1 MYAIL
6 GRSIGEPGTLFAFEL
21 DVLATGTILGLIAL
35 IAHLALGRDR
45 CRAKSAVWNACAVGW
60 LLAPAIAL
68 VPAALAA
75 PIRTQTEAIA
85 GKVFRIFNARAT
97 NPNVKVR
104 LNAEPKFAELERD
117 PKAALKAVSKPIPS
131 ESALRLNEPKSSSVE
146 SKSSNPSV
154 ELASIEVDLKRD
166 QPAPIVLGSIDKDN
180 LKIEIRERDPILKT
194 AISARSRPGFVLPY
208 GSLFVWFHGVVASIL
223 LARLIG
229 GIRGASGLGKNAV
242 PLEDEAWLARFD
254 RLRER
259 IGITPRVRLTR
270 SAEVDVPTVVGV
282 RNPVVLVPDRLVSAA
297 TAEMI
302 EAILI
307 HEFAHIKRND
317 YLWNILLR
325 FAIAAHWL
333 NPFVWLARKLTETL
347 REQACDDFCVFWLG
361 SSEAYRATLLEVATG
376 LARRRWETIGMA
388 MTRTSKLAR
397 RLDSIEGSNGTE
409 SCVPGR
415 LTKIVAACAVAVAI
429 VLAGAFRAEP
439 SRADGETKTSK
450 NQQVTS
456 RSDSSGA
463 PQPGSNAEQKQADEP
478 AAPVEKNQA
487 DEPAA
492 ADIKKPAEDPSEVRN
507 LVDSAKSVAP
517 LEVTVTRLRRHDV
530 SGPYYLDCK
539 LVASSPISIYAK
551 VGGIVAFGTLVDS
564 GKRVKKG
571 ELLAELTVDVDDRI
585 EIAQRKYEL
594 AKLRLRKADSSA
606 KAASAALQAKKAAIE
621 EAESARMK
629 AEGQK
634 RSNEKMYEYLK
645 KMNAKQAASQ
655 TSVDE
660 ANTKFLIASSELEAA
675 KARVNFAKSSASEYE
690 SLEEGSRTDQMTAEI
705 ELVEAKSELANLR
718 AMKDAGKIRSPI
730 DGVVLKRNVHEGDR
744 VDAEKGEPLFVVSSA
759 DHLTGTASMPQNYAD
774 QLDVGDP
781 IDVNIYSPSKTIRTK
796 VIRIDYAFDEKT
808 RTIGFEF
815 DVPNP
820 DGRLRPGMTG
830 SLTIF
835 LNVYSNVLVVPSYCV
850 FEEHELLDV
859 NLHSRPVQHPKYVVV
874 RVSDGK
880 ASLVRVGTQINELW
894 SDDKFSCVRPDGDV
908 LKEGDAIAVFPNV
921 DINQSGLHVMDGDN
935 ILNLIRYVSPSDFP
949 RMTGSIVMPKIENG
963 TRVKIKEEIK
973 NDEIKR
979 RFFPSGNMN

>member
-6 GRSIGEPGTLFAFEL
+6 GRSIAEPGTLFAFEL
-21 DVLATGTILGLIAL
+21 EVLATGTILGLIAL

-45 CRAKSAVWNACAVGW
+45 CRAKSAVWNACTVGW
-60 LLAPAIAL
+60 LLSPAIAL

-75 PIRTQTEAIA
+75 PIRSQTEAIA
-85 GKVFRIFNARAT
+85 GKFFSIFSARAT
-97 NPNVKVR
+97 NPNVKVH
-104 LNAEPKFAELERD
+104 LNADPKFADLERD
-117 PKAALKAVSKPIPS
+117 PKAALKAVSKPIAS
-131 ESALRLNEPKSSSVE
+131 ESVLRVNEPKSSRVE
-146 SKSSNPSV
+146 PKSSNPSV

-166 QPAPIVLGSIDKDN
+166 HAAPVVLGSIGKDI
-180 LKIEIRERDPILKT
+180 LKIKTRERDPILKS
-194 AISARSRPGFVLPY
+194 AISARTRPGFVLPY

-229 GIRGASGLGKNAV
+229 GIRGASALGKNAV
-242 PLEDEAWLARFD
+242 PLEDGAWLAKFD

-270 SAEVDVPTVVGV
+270 SVEVDVPTVVGA

-439 SRADGETKTSK
+439 SRADGETKRSK

-487 DEPAA
+487 DDPSA
-492 ADIKKPAEDPSEVRN
+492 PAENKPDSYPAKERIV
-507 LVDSAKSVAP
+507 VDSAKSEPP

-530 SGPYYLDCK
+530 SGPLFLEFK

-551 VGGIVAFGTLVDS
+551 VGGIVAAGTLVDS
-564 GKRVKKG
+564 GNRVKKG

-629 AEGQK
+629 AEEQK
-634 RSNEKMYEYLK
+634 HSNEKMYEYLK
-645 KMNAKQAASQ
+645 EMNAKQAASQ

-660 ANTKFLIASSELEAA
+660 ANTKFLIASSEVEAA

-744 VDAEKGEPLFVVSSA
+744 VDADKGEPLFVVSSA

-781 IDVNIYSPSKTIRTK
+781 IDLEFYSPRKTIRTK
-796 VIRIDYAFDEKT
+796 VSRIDYAFDEKT

-859 NLHSRPVQHPKYVVV
+859 NLHSRPVQHPRYVVI
-874 RVSDGK
+874 RVSEGK
-880 ASLVRVGTQINELW
+880 ASLVHVGDRIQPLW
-894 SDDKFSCVRPDGDV
+894 SEGKFSCVMPDGDD
-908 LKEGDAIAVFPNV
+908 LKEGDAIAVFPKVEVNRAGLNV
-921 DINQSGLHVMDGDN
+921 KNGDN
-935 ILNLIRYVSPSDFP
+935 ILNLIRYVSPRDFP
-949 RMTGSIVMPKIENG
+949 RMTGSVVMPRIENG
-963 TRVKIKEEIK
+963 TRVKIKEEFK

-979 RFFPSGNMN
+979 RFFPAGNMN

>member
-6 GRSIGEPGTLFAFEL
+6 GRSIAEPRTLFAFEI
-21 DVLATGTILGLIAL
+21 DVFATGLILGLIAL
-35 IAHLALGRDR
+35 IAHLALGRNR
-45 CRAKSAVWNACAVGW
+45 CRAKSAVWNACTVGW

-75 PIRTQTEAIA
+75 PIRTQTEAIV
-85 GKVFRIFNARAT
+85 GKIIGIFHARAT
-97 NPNVKVR
+97 NPNVNVH
-104 LNAEPKFAELERD
+104 LISDPKFAELERD
-117 PKAALKAVSKPIPS
+117 PKAAIKAVSTPIPIGS
-131 ESALRLNEPKSSSVE
+131 YEHVNEPKSSRVE
-146 SKSSNPSV
+146 SKTSRPSI
-154 ELASIEVDLKRD
+154 ELASIDVDSTRD
-166 QPAPIVLGSIDKDN
+166 HAAPVGLNSRDKDT
-180 LKIEIRERDPILKT
+180 LKNKTRERDPILKS
-194 AISARSRPGFVLPY
+194 AISARSRSGIDLPY
-208 GSLFVWFHGVVASIL
+208 GTFFIWSHGFVALIL

-242 PLEDEAWLARFD
+242 PLVDEAWLAKFEQ
-254 RLRER
+254 LRNR
-259 IGITPRVRLTR
+259 IGVVPRVRLMR
-270 SAEVDVPTVVGV
+270 SIEVDVPTVVGA
-282 RNPVVLVPDRLVSAA
+282 RNPVVLVPDRLVEAA
-297 TAEMI
+297 TSEMI

-317 YLWNILLR
+317 YFWNILLR

-397 RLDSIEGSNGTE
+397 RLDSIEGSIGTE

-415 LTKIVAACAVAVAI
+415 LTKIGAACAVAVAI
-429 VLAGAFRAEP
+429 VFAGAFRAEP
-439 SRADGETKTSK
+439 SRADDESRTSK
-450 NQQVTS
+450 NQQITS
-456 RSDSSGA
+456 QSESSGA
-463 PQPGSNAEQKQADEP
+463 AKPSAPSEKKQADEP
-478 AAPVEKNQA
+478 ESPAEKKTA

-492 ADIKKPAEDPSEVRN
+492 ADVKKPAADPAKKQNV
-507 LVDSAKSVAP
+507 VDSAKSEPP
-517 LEVTVTRLRRHDV
+517 LEVTVTRLRRHNA
-530 SGPYYLDCK
+530 SGPYFLECK

-551 VGGIVAFGTLVDS
+551 VGGIVAAGTLVDS

-571 ELLAELTVDVDDRI
+571 DLLAELKVDVDDRI
-585 EIAQRKYEL
+585 EIAQRKFEL

-606 KAASAALQAKKAAIE
+606 KAASAALQAKKAAII
-621 EAESARMK
+621 EAESAVK
-629 AEGQK
+629 QAEEQK
-634 RSNEKMYEYLK
+634 VLNEKLYAHIKEMKFKE
-645 KMNAKQAASQ
+645 AASQ
-655 TSVDE
+655 SSVDD
-660 ANTKFLIASSELEAA
+660 AKSKFLIASSEVEAA

-718 AMKDAGKIRSPI
+718 AKKDAGKLLSPI

-744 VDAEKGEPLFVVSSA
+744 VDADKGEPLFVVSSA

-781 IDVNIYSPSKTIRTK
+781 IDVELYSPRKTIRTK
-796 VIRIDYAFDEKT
+796 VSRIDYAFDEKT

-815 DVPNP
+815 DLPNP

-830 SLTIF
+830 SLSIF
-835 LNVYSNVLVVPSYCV
+835 LNVYSNVLIVPSYCV

-859 NLHSRPVQHPKYVVV
+859 NLHSRPVKHPQYVVV

-880 ASLVRVGTQINELW
+880 ASLVHVGTQINALW
-894 SDDKFSCVRPDGDV
+894 SDGKFSCIMPQGDD
-908 LKEGDAIAVFPNV
+908 LNEGDAIAVFPNV
-921 DINQSGLHVMDGDN
+921 EINQSGLHVMDGDL
-935 ILNLIRYVSPSDFP
+935 ILNLIRYVSPHDFP
-949 RMTGSIVMPKIENG
+949 RMTGSVFMPRIENG

-979 RFFPSGNMN
+979 RFFPEGNMN

>member
-6 GRSIGEPGTLFAFEL
+6 GRSIAEPGTLFAFEL

-45 CRAKSAVWNACAVGW
+45 CRAKSAVWNACTVGW
-60 LLAPAIAL
+60 LLSPAIAL

-75 PIRTQTEAIA
+75 PIRSQTEAIA
-85 GKVFRIFNARAT
+85 GKVFRIFNARET
-97 NPNVKVR
+97 NPDVKVR
-104 LNAEPKFAELERD
+104 LSGNPKFAELARK
-117 PKAALKAVSKPIPS
+117 PKAALNAVSKPIAS
-131 ESALRLNEPKSSSVE
+131 ESVLRVNEPKSLRIE
-146 SKSSNPSV
+146 QKSSKPSI
-154 ELASIEVDLKRD
+154 EPASIEIDLKRD
-166 QPAPIVLGSIDKDN
+166 QATPVVLNSIATDS
-180 LKIEIRERDPILKT
+180 LKNEMRERDPILKA
-194 AISARSRPGFVLPY
+194 AIPARTLHANVYQY
-208 GSLFVWFHGVVASIL
+208 GTVFIWGHGIVAMIL

-229 GIRGASGLGKNAV
+229 GIRGASGLGNNAV
-242 PLEDEAWLARFD
+242 PLEDEAWLAKFD

-259 IGITPRVRLTR
+259 IGITPRVRLMR

-415 LTKIVAACAVAVAI
+415 LTKIVAASAVAVAI

-450 NQQVTS
+450 NQQITN

-463 PQPGSNAEQKQADEP
+463 PKPGANAELKQADEP

-487 DEPAA
+487 DDPSA
-492 ADIKKPAEDPSEVRN
+492 PAENKPDSDPAKERIV
-507 LVDSAKSVAP
+507 VDSAKSEPP

-530 SGPYYLDCK
+530 SGPYYLECK

-551 VGGIVAFGTLVDS
+551 VGGIVASGTLVDS

-571 ELLAELTVDVDDRI
+571 GLLAELTVAVDDRI
-585 EIAQRKYEL
+585 EIAQRKFEL

-629 AEGQK
+629 AEEQK
-634 RSNEKMYEYLK
+634 RSTEKMYEYLK

-660 ANTKFLIASSELEAA
+660 ANTKFLIASSEVEAA

-690 SLEEGSRTDQMTAEI
+690 SLEEGSRTDLMTAEL

-730 DGVVLKRNVHEGDR
+730 DGVVMRRNVHEGDR

-781 IDVNIYSPSKTIRTK
+781 IDLELYSPRKTIRTK
-796 VIRIDYAFDEKT
+796 VNRVDYAFDEKT
-808 RTIGFEF
+808 HTIGFEF

-835 LNVYSNVLVVPSYCV
+835 LNVYSKVLVVPSYCV

-874 RVSDGK
+874 RVSEGK
-880 ASLVRVGTQINELW
+880 VSLVHVGDRIQPLW
-894 SDDKFSCVRPDGDV
+894 SDDKFSCVMPDRDD

-921 DINQSGLHVMDGDN
+921 EINQSWLHVMDGDN
-935 ILNLIRYVSPSDFP
+935 ILNLIRYVSPRDFP
-949 RMTGSIVMPKIENG
+949 MMTGSIVMPKIENG
-963 TRVKIKEEIK
+963 TGVKIKEEIK

-979 RFFPSGNMN
+979 RFFPAGNMN